1 MEENQRGHC
10 ARCSVPCG
18 NGDCETCQFRDIPM
32 DYEQGDNI
40 SLRKY
45 LDIPQLSISQIDAP
59 IILIVE

>member
-10 ARCSVPCG
+10 ARYTVSCG
-18 NGDCETCQFRDIPM
+18 NGDCETCQFRDMPI
-32 DYEQGDNI
+32 DYEQCDYM

-45 LDIPQLSISQIDAP
+45 LDTPQLSISQIDAP